1 MPSRR
6 RALALEVYAFH
17 EKGFL
22 YECLVSTEKCG
33 DGKRYRCFV
42 GCSICNM
49 YIYGSMRDIEVKDSK
64 NMGL

>member
-6 RALALEVYAFH
+6 KVLALEVYAFH

-22 YECLVSTEKCG
+22 YECLIFFKKYG
-33 DGKRYRCFV
+33 DGKKYRCFV

-49 YIYGSMRDIEVKDSK
+49 YG
-64 NMGL
+64 